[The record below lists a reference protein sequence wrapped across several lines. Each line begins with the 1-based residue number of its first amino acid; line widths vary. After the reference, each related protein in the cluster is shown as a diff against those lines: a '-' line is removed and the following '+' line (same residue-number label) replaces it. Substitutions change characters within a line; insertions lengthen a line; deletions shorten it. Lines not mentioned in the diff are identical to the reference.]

1 MQPVLV
7 KPGLFRDRREAG
19 RLLAEKL
26 AAYANRPDVLV
37 LALPR
42 GGVPVAY
49 EVARGLGAPLDV
61 FVVRKLGVPGYE
73 ELAMG
78 AIATGGV
85 RVLNDQL
92 VERLGIGDQAIEA
105 IAARERQELER
116 RERLYRGDRP
126 PLDVRGRTVILV
138 DDGLATGATM
148 HAAIDALRQ
157 QNPARIVVAVP
168 TASPEACEEMKEK
181 ADDVI
186 CAITPEPFYAV
197 GRWYHDFSQTADE
210 EVGVLLA
217 QQGTSE
223 TGEIAQG
230 PAMDRPLIK
239 ALRETAYPLAGS
251 ARDYDPLIG
260 RIGEARFALLG
271 EGSHGTHEF
280 YCERAE
286 ITKRLIAEKDFT
298 AVAVEADWPD
308 AYRLNRYVGGA
319 SDDVDAVEALADF
332 RRFPTWM
339 WRNTVVVEFIEW
351 LRAYN
356 EALPPGAERVGFY
369 GLDLYSLHASMK
381 AVLQY
386 LEKVDPEAARQ
397 ARERYSCFDHVGED
411 TQAYGLMTRLNLSKS
426 CEEEV
431 IGQLIELQRRAAD
444 TMRRDGGLADDDLF
458 YAEQNA
464 RLVKNAEAYYRSVF
478 LEEVS
483 SWNLRDRHM
492 AETLD
497 ALVEYLGRKVGR
509 AKVAVWEH
517 NSHLGDARATEMGQ
531 RGELNVGQL
540 TREKYG
546 GEAVL
551 IGFTTHHGTVTAAS
565 DWGKSAERKRVRP
578 ALAGSYEA
586 LFHAAR
592 RDRFLLILNDSD
604 LMVQQLAAPRLE
616 RAIGVIYR
624 PETERQSHYFG
635 ARLVEQFDAVLHF
648 DKTRA
653 VKPLESTEEWE
664 TGELPETFPF
674 AV

>member
-1 MQPVLV
+1 MNSTV
-7 KPGLFRDRREAG
+7 KPGLFPDRREAG
-19 RLLAEKL
+19 RLLAQKL
-26 AAYANRPDVLV
+26 APYANRPDVLV

-49 EVARGLGAPLDV
+49 EVARALGAPLDV

-78 AIATGGV
+78 AVATGGV

-92 VERLGIGDQAIEA
+92 VERLGIPEQLIDAV
-105 IAARERQELER
+105 AARERQELAR
-116 RERLYRGDRP
+116 RERLYRGSRP
-126 PLDVRGRTVILV
+126 PPDVRGRTVILV

-148 HAAIDALRQ
+148 YAAIEALRK

-168 TASPEACEEMKEK
+168 TASPDTCEEMKQK

-186 CAITPEPFYAV
+186 CAVTPEPFHAV
-197 GRWYHDFSQTADE
+197 GRWYQVFSQTTDE
-210 EVGVLLA
+210 EVAELLA
-217 QQGTSE
+217 QASAPEQRDV
-223 TGEIAQG
+223 AQSRTT
-230 PAMDRPLIK
+230 DDSLIK
-239 ALRETAYPLAGS
+239 LLRDTAYPLAGS
-251 ARDYDPLIG
+251 ARDYDPLVG

-271 EGSHGTHEF
+271 EASHGTHEF
-280 YCERAE
+280 YRERAE
-286 ITKRLIAEKDFT
+286 ITKRLITEKNFS

-308 AYRLNRYVGGA
+308 AYRVNRYVRGA
-319 SDDVDAVEALADF
+319 SDDAHAVEALADF

-339 WRNTVVVEFIEW
+339 WRNTVVAEFIEW
-351 LRAYN
+351 LRSYN
-356 EALPPGAERVGFY
+356 DALPEGAEKVGFY

-381 AVLQY
+381 AVLRY
-386 LEKVDPEAARQ
+386 LEKVDPEAAKR

-411 TQAYGLMTRLNLSKS
+411 TQAYGLLTRLNLSKS

-431 IGQLIELQRRAAD
+431 VSQLLELQRRAAD
-444 TMRRDGGLADDDLF
+444 YVRRDGRLPEDELF

-497 ALVEYLGRKVGR
+497 ALVGHLGRKGNR
-509 AKVAVWEH
+509 AKIAVWEH

-546 GEAVL
+546 SEAVL
-551 IGFTTHHGTVTAAS
+551 VGFATDHGTVTAAS

-586 LFHAAR
+586 LFHAAG
-592 RDRFLLILNDSD
+592 RDRFLLVFNDSET
-604 LMVQQLAAPRLE
+604 LAEQLRADWLE

-624 PETERQSHYFG
+624 PETERQSHYFH
-635 ARLVEQFDAVLHF
+635 ARLADQFDAVLHF
-648 DKTRA
+648 DETRA
-653 VKPLESTEEWE
+653 IRPLEITEEWE
-664 TGELPETFPF
+664 AGELPETFPF